1 LKDRKA
7 VEPCLMAERIIKKG
21 HYLRKRL
28 LRVSI
33 TFDFSTNVIPL
44 IIREIDSAE
53 KYVRI
58 AIFQLHNENVI
69 SALDKKL
76 KRGVKIEILTL
87 PYDSI
92 NREIRPKIEPELK
105 KLEKNGA
112 TIYFDRWNIGDPSR
126 TTTAVGRWYSFH
138 GKFVVTD
145 KSAIALSANLT
156 QDQEL
161 DAVIIFGNDITKIK
175 EFNQQFDRLIELFV
189 TRNDSSDGTIK
200 EKIVEVTK
208 AESQAIFELPKDI
221 GEEHRNHW
229 IRQYPL
235 EICQP
240 AETIEEKLYLTPF
253 DCKGREI
260 LTSLVNDAEKY
271 AYISTESFTDLEF
284 SEFLVGTA
292 LNKKIEIK
300 ILTGATSMD
309 FTDRMESMLRD
320 LLAHGIDVR
329 TTSEDL
335 HAKLLVT
342 DKVVVV
348 SSINL
353 NKMNLGFHTSKRYWR
368 ENTESVFVC
377 KKNEV
382 TKVAKEKF
390 LEILNNSQGIEARL
404 AGKLEAKVKDT
415 FAKTFGLKSSPDA
428 RKLFAK
434 FILKK
439 QLESRLVFTKVG
451 KITKKLMDHYKRDK
465 IEKQDF
471 VSAIIL
477 YYLSERKQDISNLK
491 EKIDDVDKNLN
502 LTAAINALEFSGFVE
517 KEGDYFKI
525 NIEALFS

>member
-1 LKDRKA
+1 
-7 VEPCLMAERIIKKG
+7 M
-21 HYLRKRL
+21 
-28 LRVSI
+28 VSI

-44 IIREIDSAE
+44 IIKEIDSAE

-58 AIFQLHNENVI
+58 AIFQLHNEGVI
-69 SALDKKL
+69 RALNEKL
-76 KRGVKIEILTL
+76 KQGIKIEVLSL

-92 NREIRPKIEPELK
+92 NRDIRSKIEAKLK
-105 KLEKNGA
+105 QLEKNGA
-112 TIYFDRWNIGDPSR
+112 KLYFDKWNIGDPSR

-138 GKFVVTD
+138 GKFIVTD

-156 QDQEL
+156 ENQEL
-161 DAVIIFGNDITKIK
+161 DAVLVFRNNAEEIK
-175 EFNQQFDRLIELFV
+175 EFNQQFDRLLELFV
-189 TRNDSSDGTIK
+189 TKNGSSDGTIK
-200 EKIVEVTK
+200 EKIVATVK
-208 AESQAIFELPKDI
+208 AESQKIFELPKEI
-221 GEEHRNHW
+221 GEEHRDHW

-235 EICQP
+235 EICSP
-240 AETIEEKLYLTPF
+240 VETVTERLYITPF
-253 DCKGREI
+253 DCKGRDI
-260 LTSLVNDAEKY
+260 LTNLVNDAEKY
-271 AYISTESFTDLEF
+271 AYISTESFTDLDF
-284 SEFLVGTA
+284 SEFLIRTI

-309 FTDRMESMLRD
+309 FTDRMENMLRD
-320 LLAHGIDVR
+320 LLAHGIIVR
-329 TTSEDL
+329 TTDEDL

-342 DKVVVV
+342 DKVIVV

-368 ENTESVFVC
+368 ENTETAFVC
-377 KKNEV
+377 KNKEV

-390 LEILNNSQGIEARL
+390 LEVLNRSQGVETRL
-404 AGKLEAKVKDT
+404 AGKIEVAVKNT

-439 QLESRLVFTKVG
+439 QLENRQVFTKVG

-471 VSAIIL
+471 VSAVIL
-477 YYLSERKQDISNLK
+477 YYLSERKQDLPNLK
-491 EKIDDVDKNLN
+491 EKIDEVEPNVNLA
-502 LTAAINALEFSGFVE
+502 AAINSLQFSGFVE